1 MQAQD
6 NTEMCYWRG
15 NRRTR
20 RKISLLPSKQLIDL
34 QENKLEYTN
43 NKRPSK
49 PSPCTWALQAP
60 ATNWLLETLSSLAF
74 PDLAI

>member
-6 NTEMCYWRG
+6 NTEMCYRRG
-15 NRRTR
+15 NRRTW

-34 QENKLEYTN
+34 QENKLEYMN

-49 PSPCTWALQAP
+49 PSPCT
-60 ATNWLLETLSSLAF
+60 
-74 PDLAI
+74 